1 MGRFVY
7 EGFTAGRCLSD
18 DSSDDGTV
26 SLVALNPQETSTSK
40 QKESETMKLRS
51 KIITATLMLI
61 SLFAIAAVAKQGPG
75 HHGPHGGGPLH
86 ALGLTDA
93 QKEQAKAIHEAERA
107 KIEPYLKQLEEART
121 ALKEAT
127 AKGQFDETKVRAIA
141 ATQSAAQIELTVSRA
156 RTEAAVYKIL
166 TPEQQAKVEK
176 LHAEHN
182 PEGGHDFGRHHQ

>member
-1 MGRFVY
+1 
-7 EGFTAGRCLSD
+7 
-18 DSSDDGTV
+18 
-26 SLVALNPQETSTSK
+26 
-40 QKESETMKLRS
+40 MKLRS

-75 HHGPHGGGPLH
+75 HHSPDGLLH

-93 QKEQAKAIHEAERA
+93 QKEQVKAIHEAERA
-107 KIEPYLKQLEEART
+107 KVEPYLKQLEESRT
-121 ALKEAT
+121 ALKEAAT

-141 ATQSAAQIELTVSRA
+141 ATQSQAQIELTVSRA
-156 RTEAAVYKIL
+156 RTEAAIYKIL

-176 LHAEHN
+176 LHAEHK